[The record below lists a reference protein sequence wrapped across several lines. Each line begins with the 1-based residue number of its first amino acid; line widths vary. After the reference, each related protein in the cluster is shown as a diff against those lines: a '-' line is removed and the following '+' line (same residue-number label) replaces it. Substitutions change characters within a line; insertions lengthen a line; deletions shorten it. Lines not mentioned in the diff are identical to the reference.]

1 AAQYQPSIG
10 MVTSR
15 GCPGKCTFCFSEMF
29 GPQVRFMS
37 PLRVIEH
44 IEVLQKKYGIREISF
59 YDDTFTANK
68 KNVAVLCRLMLE
80 KKINLSWSCFARV
93 DTVTPDLLQLMKK
106 AGCHQIMYGF
116 ETTDEDILKNIN
128 KRITAEQFQ
137 NAIKWTRAAKM
148 NIRGAFMLGNPG
160 ETEAS
165 MQRTIAF
172 AKNARIHFAV
182 FNITTPYPG
191 TAMYKEFLR
200 NNSLLH
206 YNWDLYNLAE
216 PVLDLDTVSDNVV
229 RQYYYKS
236 YRDFYLRPIFIFRH
250 IRRIRTLSELLMHIK
265 AVLKIIP
272 LLYRNIFSK

>member
-1 AAQYQPSIG
+1 
-10 MVTSR
+10 
-15 GCPGKCTFCFSEMF
+15 
-29 GPQVRFMS
+29 
-37 PLRVIEH
+37 
-44 IEVLQKKYGIREISF
+44 
-59 YDDTFTANK
+59 
-68 KNVAVLCRLMLE
+68 
-80 KKINLSWSCFARV
+80 
-93 DTVTPDLLQLMKK
+93 
-106 AGCHQIMYGF
+106 
-116 ETTDEDILKNIN
+116 
-128 KRITAEQFQ
+128 
-137 NAIKWTRAAKM
+137 M